1 VFPLGMV
8 DDNFGLRQWHSND
21 GLVDDPSKPFHL
33 VGDWN
38 DRSTMPSDALADADQ
53 AEYDRRMDDFEKLYF
68 RSDRMSGAIP
78 ICHQGCALRIGLVVT
93 GEGAGR
99 LWDDRRSEYEGVRP
113 LLLTDGSPATFG
125 AWYLEWLQGCLAQT
139 GNITL

>member
-1 VFPLGMV
+1 
-8 DDNFGLRQWHSND
+8 
-21 GLVDDPSKPFHL
+21 
-33 VGDWN
+33 
-38 DRSTMPSDALADADQ
+38 
-53 AEYDRRMDDFEKLYF
+53 MDDFEKLYF
-68 RSDRMSGAIP
+68 RSYRMSGAIP